1 VLLGS
6 QDIWVA
12 TRATTLDPWS
22 PPVPLGPVVN
32 SPYFDGGPA
41 LSFDATE
48 LYFLSERPGGFGG
61 RDLYVTTRARLRGRD
76 TADNARDE
84 THQRGKG
91 KEQE

>member
-1 VLLGS
+1 
-6 QDIWVA
+6 VA

-41 LSFDATE
+41 LSFDGTE

-61 RDLYVTTRARLRGRD
+61 RDLYLTTRARLRGPD
-76 TADNARDE
+76 TAENARDG
-84 THQRGKG
+84 THERGKG